1 MYSIFRQE
9 KPVLV
14 KYFKSGLQNPSAPLQ
29 KCLPLE
35 EDQRELAQAIGLGSI
50 AIFYA
55 KKCSCEQ
62 FHQLPPRPL

>member
-35 EDQRELAQAIGLGSI
+35 EDQRELAQAIRDL
-50 AIFYA
+50 A
-55 KKCSCEQ
+55 
-62 FHQLPPRPL
+62 P